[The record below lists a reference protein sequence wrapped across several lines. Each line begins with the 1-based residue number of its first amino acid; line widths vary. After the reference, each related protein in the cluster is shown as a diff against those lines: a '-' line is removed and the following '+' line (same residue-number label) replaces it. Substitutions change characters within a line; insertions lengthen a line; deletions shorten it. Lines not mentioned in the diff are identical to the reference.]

1 MRQKSS
7 KIGRLAYPLGRR
19 GCGTVGRHV
28 RARCHKLPRFL
39 AVLAVFLLILGAPAT
54 LPAQNPGV
62 EGLQQ
67 KQAALAAESRSAVV
81 QLYGLESRLAQ
92 ARSDLARVQ
101 ARADALGREQVS
113 VLRRVHAAKR
123 TTMAAERRLG
133 AQLRYLYEQGEPDP
147 IAVVLGATSLQEAID
162 GLDAVHRAARTTQ
175 SVLDQARSA
184 RSRLAAVQHELT
196 RQVVR
201 TNQARSSLAETAAG
215 LEQARSERS
224 AYLVGLRREQQLT
237 AAQISTLEARAQ
249 EARQR
254 AQMVTRTT
262 SSEATTDRSG
272 PPATSDQPAARAAYA
287 PAEPPP
293 APVDSV
299 TAAPAAPPT
308 AAPPPP
314 KPGGT
319 MSVYATGYCLKG
331 STATGL
337 PAGPG
342 IVATDPAVIPLG
354 TRMTIPG
361 YGEGVAADT
370 GGAVHGARIDV
381 WFKSCS
387 DAAAFGGTVT
397 ITFH

>member
-1 MRQKSS
+1 
-7 KIGRLAYPLGRR
+7 
-19 GCGTVGRHV
+19 V

-39 AVLAVFLLILGAPAT
+39 AVLVGFLLILGAPST
-54 LPAQNPGV
+54 LPAQGPGV
-62 EGLQQ
+62 AGLQQ
-67 KQAALAAESRSAVV
+67 KQAALAAESRTAVV

-92 ARSDLARVQ
+92 ARSDLSRVQ

-113 VLRRVHAAKR
+113 VRQRVRAAKR

-133 AQLRYLYEQGEPDP
+133 DQLRYLYEQGEPDP
-147 IAVVLGATSLQEAID
+147 IAVVLGATSLEQAID
-162 GLDAVHRAARTTQ
+162 GLDAVHRAARVTQ
-175 SVLDQARSA
+175 SVLEQAHAA
-184 RSRLAAVQHELT
+184 RSRLAVVQRQLT
-196 RQVVR
+196 RQVAR
-201 TNQARSSLAETAAG
+201 TNDTRARLADTAAG
-215 LEQARSERS
+215 LEQARAERS
-224 AYLVGLRREQQLT
+224 AYIAGLQREQQLT
-237 AAQISTLEARAQ
+237 ATQISRLEAQAQ

-254 AQMVTRTT
+254 AQVVTRA
-262 SSEATTDRSG
+262 ATT
-272 PPATSDQPAARAAYA
+272 QPAPAAAPARTNQPVTTAA

-299 TAAPAAPPT
+299 ASAPPAAPT

-319 MSVYATGYCLKG
+319 MTVDATGYCLKG

-337 PAGPG
+337 PVGPG
-342 IVATDPAVIPLG
+342 IVATDPSVIPLG

-370 GGAVHGARIDV
+370 GGGVQGARIDV

-387 DAAAFGGTVT
+387 DAAAFGGMVT

>member
-1 MRQKSS
+1 
-7 KIGRLAYPLGRR
+7 
-19 GCGTVGRHV
+19 
-28 RARCHKLPRFL
+28 
-39 AVLAVFLLILGAPAT
+39 VLAGFLLILGAPAA
-54 LPAQNPGV
+54 LPAQGPGV

-67 KQAALAAESRSAVV
+67 KQAALAAESRAAVV

-92 ARSDLARVQ
+92 ARSDLARAQ
-101 ARADALGREQVS
+101 AHAEALGRE
-113 VLRRVHAAKR
+113 RVAVRKRVRAAKR
-123 TTMAAERRLG
+123 TTTLAERRLG
-133 AQLRYLYEQGEPDP
+133 NQLRYLYEQGEPDP
-147 IAVVLGATSLQEAID
+147 IAVVLGATSLEEAID
-162 GLDAVHRAARTTQ
+162 GLDAVHRAARATQ
-175 SVLDQARSA
+175 SVLDQTRAARRRLA
-184 RSRLAAVQHELT
+184 TVQRELVRRVEQTNQLRSRLA
-196 RQVVR
+196 
-201 TNQARSSLAETAAG
+201 ETASG
-215 LEQARSERS
+215 LEQARAERS
-224 AYLVGLRREQQLT
+224 AYLAGLQREQQLT
-237 AAQISTLEARAQ
+237 AAQISRLEAQAQAARERAQ
-249 EARQR
+249 L
-254 AQMVTRTT
+254 VTGAAPTPAAPQTT
-262 SSEATTDRSG
+262 SADSSNGPATTAG
-272 PPATSDQPAARAAYA
+272 FA

-299 TAAPAAPPT
+299 AQATPAPPA

-337 PAGPG
+337 PVGPG
-342 IVATDPAVIPLG
+342 IVATDPSVIPLG

-370 GGAVHGARIDV
+370 GGAVRGARIDV

>member
-1 MRQKSS
+1 
-7 KIGRLAYPLGRR
+7 
-19 GCGTVGRHV
+19 
-28 RARCHKLPRFL
+28 
-39 AVLAVFLLILGAPAT
+39 VLAVFLLILGAPAT

-147 IAVVLGATSLQEAID
+147 IAVVLGATSLQEAVD

-184 RSRLAAVQHELT
+184 RSRLAAVQRALT
-196 RQVVR
+196 RQVAR

-237 AAQISTLEARAQ
+237 AAQISTLEVRAQ

-272 PPATSDQPAARAAYA
+272 PAATSDQPAARAAYA

-293 APVDSV
+293 APIDSV

>member
-1 MRQKSS
+1 
-7 KIGRLAYPLGRR
+7 
-19 GCGTVGRHV
+19 V
-28 RARCHKLPRFL
+28 RARCHKLSRFL
-39 AVLAVFLLILGAPAT
+39 AVLVGFLLILGAPAT
-54 LPAQNPGV
+54 LPAQGPGV

-67 KQAALAAESRSAVV
+67 KQAALAAESRVAVV

-113 VLRRVHAAKR
+113 VRQRVRAAKR
-123 TTMAAERRLG
+123 TTFVAERRLG

-147 IAVVLGATSLQEAID
+147 IAVVLGATSLEEAID
-162 GLDAVHRAARTTQ
+162 TLDAVHRAARTTQ
-175 SVLDQARSA
+175 SVLDQAQSA
-184 RSRLAAVQHELT
+184 RSRLAAVQRELT

-201 TNQARSSLAETAAG
+201 TNQARTSLAETAAG

-224 AYLVGLRREQQLT
+224 AYLAGLRQEEQLT
-237 AAQISTLEARAQ
+237 AAQISRLEAEAQ

-254 AQMVTRTT
+254 AQVVTRAASTG
-262 SSEATTDRSG
+262 ATADRSG
-272 PPATSDQPAARAAYA
+272 PAATSDQPAATTPYT
-287 PAEPPP
+287 PTEPPP

-299 TAAPAAPPT
+299 ASAPTPPQT

-342 IVATDPAVIPLG
+342 IVATDPSVIPLG

-370 GGAVHGARIDV
+370 GGAVQGARIDV

-387 DAAAFGGTVT
+387 DAAAFGRTVT